1 MIELREV
8 CKRYTTGG
16 RHVVAL
22 DGADL
27 RVEAGQALV
36 VSGLSGAGKTT
47 LIKLLYAAEFADAGV
62 VKVFGHDIRR
72 LRMSSIG
79 LLRRRIGVVP
89 QSLDLLIDR
98 SALDN
103 VALPL
108 EVRAQNRKVARIR
121 AAEALGS
128 CGVAPFADALV
139 IQLSVGEQ
147 QRVAIARALVTEPAL
162 LLLDEPTAHLDAVA
176 TAGLVALID
185 AQLERKATVLVV
197 SNDPRLLDAAEVRGW
212 RQLELSDGKLS
223 VPSEVESPA
232 GDLAEEDEYLV
243 EVDASGEIDA
253 GQGESRPNVV
263 PFPRVARAGGVE

>member
-22 DGADL
+22 DGAEL
-27 RVEAGQALV
+27 RVGAGEAVV

-62 VKVFGHDIRR
+62 AKVFGHDIRR

-89 QSLDLLIDR
+89 QSLDLLCDR

-108 EVRAQNRKVARIR
+108 EVRAHNRKVARIR
-121 AAEALGS
+121 AAEVLGS
-128 CGVAPFADALV
+128 CGMAPAADALV

-147 QRVAIARALVTEPAL
+147 QRVAIARALVTEPSL

-176 TAGLVALID
+176 TAGLLGLLD
-185 AQLERKATVLVV
+185 AQLERKATLLVV
-197 SNDPRLLDAAEVRGW
+197 SNDPRLLDAAATRGW
-212 RQLELSDGKLS
+212 RRLELSDGKLS
-223 VPSEVESPA
+223 AAIEVEAPV
-232 GDLAEEDEYLV
+232 GELAEEDEYQV
-243 EVDASGEIDA
+243 EVDASGEISTD
-253 GQGESRPNVV
+253 EVEPHPNVV